1 MKMVLLLNY
10 KNNNKSLP
18 IFAKDIILRYIF
30 DSRFVEFET
39 VKARRVGTTHDV
51 KLTLG
56 EI

>member
-1 MKMVLLLNY
+1 MVLLLNF
-10 KNNNKSLP
+10 KNNTKSLP
-18 IFAKDIILRYIF
+18 IFAKDKILRYIF